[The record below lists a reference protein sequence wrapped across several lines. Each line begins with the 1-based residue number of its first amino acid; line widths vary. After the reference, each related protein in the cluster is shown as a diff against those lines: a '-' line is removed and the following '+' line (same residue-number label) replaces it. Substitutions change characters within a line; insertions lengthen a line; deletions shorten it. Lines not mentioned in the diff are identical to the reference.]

1 MPYHATQPRSIHEQI
16 YMEKILKSRIT
27 AVSGWGVGIVIL
39 FILFRGK
46 IELVGEPARFTDML
60 LTMLVAIFSLLLAT
74 AISIGNNN
82 TQNPAFEW
90 NQNGWLRRILSPL
103 IPALAIIIGWLIMTL
118 SKTETV
124 VPMATATLGAIISG
138 AGCVIS
144 YFSIVRIFRKNK
156 I

>member
-1 MPYHATQPRSIHEQI
+1 
-16 YMEKILKSRIT
+16 
-27 AVSGWGVGIVIL
+27 
-39 FILFRGK
+39 
-46 IELVGEPARFTDML
+46 ML

-138 AGCVIS
+138 AGCV
-144 YFSIVRIFRKNK
+144 
-156 I
+156 